1 LNSVVVFE
9 IRMNSHRNLIV
20 TGIREVL
27 EDLGVTSRHA
37 TRITLATYQENM
49 IFLLLKGCSE
59 SSETILK
66 FIVLAFNKSKLF
78 ETLQIIVHT

>member
-1 LNSVVVFE
+1 MGHPVYEKV
-9 IRMNSHRNLIV
+9 IGTH
-20 TGIREVL
+20 T
-27 EDLGVTSRHA
+27 TSER
-37 TRITLATYQENM
+37 RPPIQILPSPICITLATYQENM